1 MAKFELTGKIEKL
14 SSIMAVPTKSGS
26 NINKREVILTIL
38 RYDPNTGEPTGEP
51 NHVAFEFSGERDV
64 PKLDAYKEGD
74 MVTVAFY
81 LSGRNYTGKDNVER
95 NFTKVVGYDIQ
106 GYTKR
111 TSYTSVQ
118 TYLPGKPFEPVQE
131 ANSGVTAQQTEN
143 DLPF

>member
-26 NINKREVILTIL
+26 INKREVILTIL

-64 PKLDAYKEGD
+64 PKLEAYKEGD

-95 NFTKVVGYDIQ
+95 NFTKVVGYDINP
-106 GYTKR
+106 YTAR
-111 TSYTSVQ
+111 R
-118 TYLPGKPFEPVQE
+118 PFSASQE
-131 ANSGVTAQQTEN
+131 AKPEVTAPEDGN
-143 DLPF
+143 DELPF

>member
-26 NINKREVILTIL
+26 INKREVILTIL

-64 PKLDAYKEGD
+64 PKLDAHKEGD

-81 LSGRNYTGKDNVER
+81 ISGRNYTGKDGVER
-95 NFTKVVGYDIQ
+95 NFTKVVGYDISP
-106 GYTKR
+106 YTAR
-111 TSYTSVQ
+111 R
-118 TYLPGKPFEPVQE
+118 PFSAAQE
-131 ANSGVTAQQTEN
+131 AKPEVTATEAGNN

>member
-64 PKLDAYKEGD
+64 PKLEAYKEGD

-95 NFTKVVGYDIQ
+95 NFTKVVGYDISP
-106 GYTKR
+106 YAAR
-111 TSYTSVQ
+111 R
-118 TYLPGKPFEPVQE
+118 PFSSSQE
-131 ANSGVTAQQTEN
+131 AKPEVTAPEAGN

>member
-1 MAKFELTGKIEKL
+1 
-14 SSIMAVPTKSGS
+14 MAVPTKSGS
-26 NINKREVILTIL
+26 INKREVILTIL

-64 PKLDAYKEGD
+64 PKLEAYKEGD

-95 NFTKVVGYDIQ
+95 NFTKVVGYDINP
-106 GYTKR
+106 YTARR
-111 TSYTSVQ
+111 TYNTTPHQ
-118 TYLPGKPFEPVQE
+118 PVTE
-131 ANSGVTAQQTEN
+131 ATPVAPTEEEDTNTNN